1 MQILTS
7 MWLAG
12 IYSPR
17 VLWDFNTSSVRE
29 RTFIPA
35 VWRETNA
42 GIDLQHICPWES
54 ICCTIIL
61 SVNCFSHFKNAFII
75 NVSYFEPLVPWT
87 FWLVSSFFRLF
98 YSSFPVS
105 RMNWGKKKKKRELKQ
120 KALKPWRQ
128 GSLCQNVGQLWACR
142 TQYPFPWNHKV
153 LLLDNTNIS
162 TDVLYI
168 LQNACYLFVS
178 IYLFIWFVVLNAYLC
193 IPIILYASG
202 PYVKA
207 VLLLRLSSN
216 IILCPQP
223 ASALVVFFSFFV
235 L

>member
-1 MQILTS
+1 MS
-7 MWLAG
+7 
-12 IYSPR
+12 
-17 VLWDFNTSSVRE
+17 NTE
-29 RTFIPA
+29 
-35 VWRETNA
+35 
-42 GIDLQHICPWES
+42 
-54 ICCTIIL
+54 
-61 SVNCFSHFKNAFII
+61 
-75 NVSYFEPLVPWT
+75 
-87 FWLVSSFFRLF
+87 
-98 YSSFPVS
+98 
-105 RMNWGKKKKKRELKQ
+105 
-120 KALKPWRQ
+120 
-128 GSLCQNVGQLWACR
+128 
-142 TQYPFPWNHKV
+142 YPFPWNHEV

-223 ASALVVFFSFFV
+223 ASAHVGFFSIFFFFQMHRKV
-235 L
+235 TQMITLWEKLDNNYWKCASTGTSIESIEAGTPGFHCAYAFSRQMKRDGHENGRNFFKILICLNLRCMELTANSIFLAEIMSLNNKKLTQRKFVAQHAF

>member
-1 MQILTS
+1 
-7 MWLAG
+7 MWVALNHWFHEPFG
-12 IYSPR
+12 W
-17 VLWDFNTSSVRE
+17 LHHFSVSFTAASLSRE
-29 RTFIPA
+29 WI
-35 VWRETNA
+35 E
-42 GIDLQHICPWES
+42 E
-54 ICCTIIL
+54 
-61 SVNCFSHFKNAFII
+61 
-75 NVSYFEPLVPWT
+75 
-87 FWLVSSFFRLF
+87 
-98 YSSFPVS
+98 
-105 RMNWGKKKKKRELKQ
+105 KKKGKKKRELKQ
-120 KALKPWRQ
+120 KALKPRRQ

-223 ASALVVFFSFFV
+223 ASALVFFFLF
-235 L
+235 LFCK